1 MLQGTMLLLLY
12 MNNQS
17 EEKKDEK
24 KPEEEKGVPAF
35 LEVNVFDKVAG
46 KSVGPGQK

>member
-1 MLQGTMLLLLY
+1 

-24 KPEEEKGVPAF
+24 KPEEEKSVPSV

-46 KSVGPGQK
+46 KSIGPGKNN